1 VVGNKIILD
10 SKHINKD
17 DCRLFKGQAQLIQG
31 FAQQRIELLA
41 NIVYACDASMLIET
55 TVIVPRH
62 SKLLR
67 HATKRARPVYP
78 ELPGPIL
85 MQPLQFHKDL
95 MIILRINSA

>member
-10 SKHINKD
+10 SKHIDKD
-17 DCRLFKGQAQLIQG
+17 NGRLFQGQAQLIQG
-31 FAQQRIELLA
+31 FTQQRIELLA
-41 NIVYACDASMLIET
+41 NIVDACDASMLIET
-55 TVIVPRH
+55 TVVVPRH

-67 HATKRARPVYP
+67 HATKRTRAMYP

-95 MIILRINSA
+95 IIILRINSA